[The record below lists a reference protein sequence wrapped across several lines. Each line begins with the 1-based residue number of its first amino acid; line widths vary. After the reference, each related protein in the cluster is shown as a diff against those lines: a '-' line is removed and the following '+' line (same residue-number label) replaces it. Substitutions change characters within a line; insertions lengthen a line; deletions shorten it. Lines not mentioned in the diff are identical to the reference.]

1 MEKCGIVEWDNRFL
15 VGIQLIDDQHKEL
28 VRLINDFYLGCF
40 TEDENAKLHFK
51 LTVYGLVN
59 YIKYHFASE
68 EQVLERI
75 RYPDINAH
83 KRQHSEFVRELLE
96 RLEHFEQNRVFSIK
110 NFIRYLRDWMVT
122 HMTLI
127 DKKYATYIHFING
140 HAAGRDFHEAPVE
153 RRPAPW
159 IRREPAEVPS
169 EIFFG

>member
-28 VRLINDFYLGCF
+28 LRLINNFYLGCL
-40 TEDENAKLHFK
+40 TEDESARTHFK
-51 LTVYGLVN
+51 LTIHVLVN

-68 EQVLERI
+68 EQLLERI
-75 RYPDINAH
+75 RYPDIGAH
-83 KRQHSEFVRELLE
+83 KRRHGEFVREIFE
-96 RLEHFEQNRVFSIK
+96 RLEHFERNRNFSIK
-110 NFIRYLRDWMVT
+110 NFIRYLRDWLIA

-140 HAAGRDFHEAPVE
+140 HTAGRDIREVPVE
-153 RRPAPW
+153 RRKLP
-159 IRREPAEVPS
+159 RLRLEPAEVPS